1 MTHLLDI
8 ALALGLVLNFALLG
22 SSRIGGCVLWMAI
35 QGALYAMVPLAAG
48 ETVTLRL
55 LVLAIAALAMKGGI
69 FPWLLIRLRRRTTF
83 HFEVEPYLGFVAS
96 LLVGVVLL
104 AGAATLG
111 QRLHAG
117 PRAYDA
123 GLLTTSFFTILTGL
137 LLIVTRRK
145 AVMQVVGYLVLE
157 NGIYLFGV
165 GTVVE
170 APMLVELGV
179 LLDAFV
185 AVFVM
190 SIAVYNLSRE
200 FEGTDVDKLAELKG

>member
-1 MTHLLDI
+1 MTNLLDT

-22 SSRIGGCVLWMAI
+22 SSRIGACIVWMAV
-35 QGALYAMVPLAAG
+35 QGALYSVVPLIAG
-48 ETVTLRL
+48 EAVTVRV
-55 LVLAIAALAMKGGI
+55 LVLAVAALAMKGGI

-96 LLVGVVLL
+96 LLVGVLIL
-104 AGAATLG
+104 AAAAALG
-111 QRLHAG
+111 RRIALG
-117 PRAYDA
+117 PGGYDA
-123 GLLTTSFFTILTGL
+123 RLLTTAFFSILTGL
-137 LLIVTRRK
+137 LLITTRRK

-170 APMLVELGV
+170 APVLVELGV
-179 LLDAFV
+179 LLDVFV

-190 SIAVYNLSRE
+190 SIAVYNLSRQ
-200 FEGTDVDKLAELKG
+200 FEATDVDKLAELKG